1 MLSITKEFRFE
12 AAHRISNH
20 GGDCK
25 NLHGHSY
32 ILYVTVSAEE
42 PDEQDMLID
51 FKLLKSIVKEQV
63 LNHFDH
69 VLILKRNKPNEALQ
83 ALTDQKICWFE
94 HEPTVERMLL
104 FIRDALIHA
113 LPTTVQLYKLKL
125 YETASSFG
133 EWENKP

>member
-12 AAHRISNH
+12 AAHLISNH
-20 GGDCK
+20 GGACK

-32 ILYVTVSAEE
+32 ILYVTVSAGEL
-42 PDEQDMLID
+42 DKQDMVID

-63 LNHFDH
+63 LDHFDH
-69 VLILKRNKPNEALQ
+69 ALILKKNDKNEALKT
-83 ALTDQKICWFE
+83 LMEQKIFWFD

-104 FIRDALIHA
+104 FIRDALTHT
-113 LPTTVQLYKLKL
+113 LPSAVQLHKLKL